1 MFRDLLGAFTGLFTE
16 RRSRLEVAALLLTM
30 AMLPVT
36 ELLVTRMFSQ
46 LVLHGAERL
55 ETGRTALLL
64 AGAGFFAAFALSR
77 ALHHVVRLNRV
88 RVFRRGFESSQT
100 ARPRHQEAWS
110 WASAFEL
117 STASVALIQVVA
129 FCLLFVWLDPLFGV
143 VNIGIGAAV
152 LALVAVIYRR
162 QLARQLAYLAE
173 GRDTA
178 TGVGERVGRRLRD
191 AELGAVLASLAMA
204 LALALVLLRAV
215 TGSIAGA
222 DAIVLFIGLRMM
234 YSQVGHLSASAMR
247 FARVEARLTAGGR
260 GGDADPDPDDETDGD
275 DEEDAD
281 DEAARAEFDLPPANP
296 TPHRARLVRQ
306 MLQAG
311 QGGDLPQVEAYAAR
325 LRATARPRQQELDDQ
340 EGAEAFAHLAAPAE
354 RAGALPVLWWPRPF
368 PGTADNWL
376 APLLVRRVGGHPVTY
391 QKPAV
396 ATERPHLLVS
406 GSVLSHAQRS
416 SVVVGAGVAWPD
428 ERPAPDAHYLGVRG
442 PLSAEALRR
451 AGGPVVTAY
460 GDPLVLA
467 GRLLALPRPAPHGRL
482 ALLRHVSQSRLT
494 LTLPDGVDEVST
506 RVSRPDDV
514 TELLTDL
521 TAYDG
526 VVTSDPGV
534 LALCLA
540 LALPCATVA
549 LEPRD
554 DLAHVVRDLA
564 LGLGLDEPVVHP
576 LGPDLRRTDLESL
589 LETRV
594 VDAAVLDA
602 VQRRLEDAVELVAR
616 DVPADLPA

>member
-16 RRSRLEVAALLLTM
+16 RRSRLEVSALLLTM
-30 AMLPVT
+30 AMLPVS

-55 ETGRTALLL
+55 EAERTALVL

-77 ALHHVVRLNRV
+77 AIHHVVRLNRV
-88 RVFRRGFESSQT
+88 RVFRRGFESSQ
-100 ARPRHQEAWS
+100 AERPRHQEAWR

-143 VNIGIGAAV
+143 LNIGIGTAV

-162 QLARQLAYLAE
+162 QLARQLAYLDEA
-173 GRDTA
+173 RDTA

-204 LALALVLLRAV
+204 LALAVVLLRAV
-215 TGSIAGA
+215 SGALAGA

-260 GGDADPDPDDETDGD
+260 GGAAEPDGNGEGDE
-275 DEEDAD
+275 DEPD
-281 DEAARAEFDLPPANP
+281 DEAARAEVDLPPATP
-296 TPHRARLVRQ
+296 TPHRNRLLRQ
-306 MLQAG
+306 MLLAG
-311 QGGDLPQVEAYAAR
+311 QDGDLAQVDAYAAR
-325 LRATARPRQQELDDQ
+325 LRATARPRQEELDDQ
-340 EGAEAFAHLAAPAE
+340 EVAEAFGHLASPAE
-354 RAGALPVLWWPRPF
+354 HAGALPALWWPRPF
-368 PGTADNWL
+368 PGTAENWL
-376 APLLVRRVGGHPVTY
+376 TPLLVRRLTGHPVGY
-391 QKPAV
+391 QKPTA
-396 ATERPHLLVS
+396 ATPRPHLVVS
-406 GSVLSHAQRS
+406 GSVLAHVQRS
-416 SVVVGAGVAWPD
+416 SVVVGAGTAGHGDRPGPD
-428 ERPAPDAHYLGVRG
+428 GRYLGVRG

-451 AGGPVVTAY
+451 AGGPDVTAY

-467 GRLLALPRPAPHGRL
+467 ARLLPLARPEPQGRL
-482 ALLRHVSQSRLT
+482 ALLRHVSQSRLR
-494 LTLPDGVDEVST
+494 LSLPDDVDELST

-514 TELLTDL
+514 VGLLTRL

-540 LALPCATVA
+540 LGLPCATVA
-549 LEPRD
+549 LEPRE
-554 DLAHVVRDLA
+554 DLAFVLRDLA

-576 LGPDLRRTDLESL
+576 VGPDLQQAGLTGL
-589 LETRV
+589 LETRTV
-594 VDAAVLDA
+594 AEDVLDA
-602 VQRRLEDAVELVAR
+602 VQQRLEEAVALVGQGAS
-616 DVPADLPA
+616 ADLTV